1 MQPFA
6 SPPRHQPN
14 LRSPPHAPARPNKK
28 RTQTLEHM
36 FANMQI
42 DDRDAAAAAAAAA
55 YHTAAASVRRRLLE
69 EVEVE

>member
-1 MQPFA
+1 MQHFT
-6 SPPRHQPN
+6 SPPRHRPDR
-14 LRSPPHAPARPNKK
+14 LRSPPHAPARPDKK
-28 RTQTLEHM
+28 RTQALEHL

-55 YHTAAASVRRRLLE
+55 TAASVRRRLLE